1 MLTEKMIRDLVPDGT
16 PRTYWDTQVVG
27 FGVQISARGK
37 KNFIIRYRL
46 GGRKRQ
52 RTLCQAGPGNVRLA
66 DARARASAVLAEVR
80 LSGVDPMPGDG
91 ASPVGVTVAA
101 GLDRFFDEFVSFRIR
116 IGKMT
121 ARTVR
126 DYRQQAG
133 QYVRPALGRLHAADV
148 TREDVER
155 MVEPLTPVRRNRVLA
170 FTSRLFTQFERW
182 DLRPQ
187 NANPCRG
194 IERALEEPRD
204 RVLNG
209 PELATLSEALTAHET
224 RYPASV
230 AAIRF
235 AAVTGLRISEIL
247 SIKWDHVDFASGRLV
262 LPSTKTGRRV
272 HSLPAPALAV
282 LRTLPR
288 LQHVEWVFTSGRGS
302 GALPYDSVRKHFAR
316 LAASAGLEDVR
327 LHDLRRT
334 VMTMAAASGH
344 VNAFIL
350 RDLLGHKTLAM
361 AERYIR
367 RLGSPV
373 TQAREA
379 VGAAV
384 ADLMAGVGG
393 EGPSAP
399 RVD

>member
-1 MLTEKMIRDLVPDGT
+1 MLSEKMIRDLVPDGK
-16 PRTYWDTQVVG
+16 PRTYWDTKVAG

-37 KNFIIRYRL
+37 KNYIVRYRL
-46 GGRKRQ
+46 AGRKRQ
-52 RTLCQAGPGNVRLA
+52 RTLCQAGPGNLLLA
-66 DARARASAVLAEVR
+66 DARIRASAVLAEV
-80 LSGVDPMPGDG
+80 SMKGVDRSERD
-91 ASPVGVTVAA
+91 AARRGVTVEV
-101 GLDRFFDEFVSFRIR
+101 GLDRFFGEFVPVRVA
-116 IGKMT
+116 IGRMSP
-121 ARTVR
+121 RTVR

-133 QYVRPALGRLHAADV
+133 QYVRPGLGKLRVIDV
-148 TREDVER
+148 TDEDVEG
-155 MVEPLTPVRRNRVLA
+155 MVDPLTPVRRNRVLA

-182 DLRPQ
+182 KLRPQ
-187 NANPCRG
+187 NDNPCRG
-194 IERALEEPRD
+194 IERAREEPRD

-209 PELATLSEALTAHET
+209 RELAALSEALTAHET
-224 RYPASV
+224 RFLASV

-272 HSLPAPALAV
+272 HSLPVPALDV
-282 LRTLPR
+282 LMSLPR
-288 LQHVEWVFTSGRGS
+288 LAHVESVFTGGRGP
-302 GALPYDSVRKHFAR
+302 LPYDTVRKHFAR
-316 LAASAGLEDVR
+316 IADSAGLEDVR

-334 VMTMAAASGH
+334 VMTMAAASGQ

-350 RDLLGHKTLAM
+350 RDLLGHLTLAM

-373 TQAREA
+373 TQAREE

-384 ADLMAGVGG
+384 ADLMAGIGG